1 MRVLAGSPLSSAA
14 PSDSFCAVK
23 RLSTVVVAALTAVIV
38 TAGPALAFNDDGE
51 VHGKSLGTGETIAI
65 FVLIPLGAF
74 FVIAFFASL
83 PSMLKRPRY
92 RPGRPWKHDPLWFN
106 GPDDPDAALA
116 KARPGSSA
124 RGGASAEW

>member
-1 MRVLAGSPLSSAA
+1 MRVLPGSPPSSATR
-14 PSDSFCAVK
+14 SDSFRDVK
-23 RLSTVVVAALTAVIV
+23 RLVTVVLAAMTSVVV
-38 TAGPALAFNDDGE
+38 TAGPALAFRDDGE
-51 VHGKSLGTGETIAI
+51 VHGKPLGAGLTIAI
-65 FVLIPLGAF
+65 YVLIPLGAF
-74 FVIAFFASL
+74 LLIAFFAAL

-116 KARPGSSA
+116 KARPGSTA

>member
-1 MRVLAGSPLSSAA
+1 M
-14 PSDSFCAVK
+14 K
-23 RLSTVVVAALTAVIV
+23 RLFTVVLSALTSVIV
-38 TAGPALAFNDDGE
+38 TAGPAFAFRDDGE
-51 VHGKSLGTGETIAI
+51 VHGKSLGTGLTIVI
-65 FVLIPLGAF
+65 YVLIPLGAF
-74 FVIAFFASL
+74 LVIAFFSAL

-116 KARPGSSA
+116 KARPASSA